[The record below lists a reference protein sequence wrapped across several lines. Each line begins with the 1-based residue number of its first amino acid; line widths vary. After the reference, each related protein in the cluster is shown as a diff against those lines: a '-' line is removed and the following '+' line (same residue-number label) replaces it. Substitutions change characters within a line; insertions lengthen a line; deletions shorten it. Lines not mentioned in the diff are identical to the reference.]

1 MGGFLVRRLAQGAAI
16 VFVVVTVSFALIHAA
31 PGEPFAAVLQD
42 PRVTP
47 ELRDALRARYELDR
61 PLFVQYTRF
70 LSRTARGDLGTSFTY
85 QRPVREVLGAAIPNT
100 LLLMSAALLGS
111 FALGI
116 GLGAAQAA
124 RPGSW
129 FDRLT
134 DGAAVVVSAIP
145 DFWLA
150 LGAILLFAYRWPLA
164 PPGAMT
170 DPVMHDL
177 YSRAGRLIDV
187 LKHLVLPAG
196 TLALV
201 MGAAIARFQRAALLE
216 VLPDDYIRT
225 ARAKGVPERRVLY
238 RHALRNAVLP
248 TITLVGLAFPALLG
262 GAVFV
267 ETVFAWPG
275 MGRLAVDALATR
287 DYPLVLAA
295 VMVAGAMVAVGGI
308 LADMLYAAAD
318 PRLRRA

>member
-31 PGEPFAAVLQD
+31 PGEPFSAVLQD
-42 PRVTP
+42 PRATP

-61 PLFVQYTRF
+61 PLLVQYTRF

-85 QRPVREVLGAAIPNT
+85 QRAVRDVLTAAIPNT
-100 LLLMSAALLGS
+100 LLLMTAALLAS

-116 GLGAAQAA
+116 ALGCVQAG
-124 RPGSW
+124 RPGGW

-134 DGAAVVVSAIP
+134 DGAAVVISAIP

-150 LGAILLFAYRWPLA
+150 LFAILLFAYRWRLA

-177 YSRAGRLIDV
+177 YSPAGRLIDV

-201 MGAAIARFQRAALLE
+201 IGAAVARFQRAALLD

-225 ARAKGVPERRVLY
+225 ARAKGVPERRILY

-248 TITLVGLAFPALLG
+248 TITLFGLAFPALLG

-267 ETVFAWPG
+267 ETIFAWPG

-295 VMVAGAMVAVGGI
+295 VMVAGAMVVVGGM
-308 LADMLYAAAD
+308 LADLLYAVAD
-318 PRLRRA
+318 PRLRRV